1 MALPFRA
8 ITSTVKP
15 PRNFNF
21 SRDNRC
27 RLDMDR
33 RASCFNREKYFSRFS
48 NRRNREDNFYYRSY
62 YDASRSISILAK
74 LKLHATFISI
84 EISSEYRRT
93 VTITFVV
100 RICKFRKTN
109 IRCLHVS
116 MNSNFITYPNREI
129 SRLQREV
136 LIATISSRINL
147 PSTSSTNQRKKKKER
162 QIFLG

>member
-27 RLDMDR
+27 RLDVDR

-93 VTITFVV
+93 VTFVV